1 MDMDINPNKRLLT
14 RNAQDQV
21 SAFGTDTTER
31 AQDLGVTRQYSAMGR
46 HNLARNRVYL
56 WCFGL
61 MEGTGVDSVVND
73 FWSKLAYSE
82 RCARQGEEL
91 MRTGQSDGIKGT
103 DRDDTSNEQLER

>member
-21 SAFGTDTTER
+21 STFGTDTVER
-31 AQDLGVTRQYSAMGR
+31 AQDLGVTRQYPVMGG

-56 WCFGL
+56 RCFGL

-73 FWSKLAYSE
+73 FWGKLAHGE
-82 RCARQGEEL
+82 RCACQGEEP
-91 MRTGQSDGIKGT
+91 MRAGQSDAIQGA
-103 DRDDTSNEQLER
+103 DRDKTRNEHLER